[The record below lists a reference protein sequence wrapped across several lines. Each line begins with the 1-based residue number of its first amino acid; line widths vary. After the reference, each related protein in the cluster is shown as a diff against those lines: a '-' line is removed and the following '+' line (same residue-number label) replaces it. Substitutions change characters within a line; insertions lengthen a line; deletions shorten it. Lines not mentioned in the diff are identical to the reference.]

1 MEQQRI
7 KNLAEVIVQNIKES
21 IEDDVKSELDHL
33 RSKISLKKEP
43 FLRQIIGQQNVS
55 EQNET
60 EKKYSAHDVLNILEE
75 IAEELDEIIEGYA
88 RDEE

>member
-7 KNLAEVIVQNIKES
+7 KHLAEDIVQNIKES